1 MERNNIRAK
10 TLFIFTNVN
19 SIDFTNIQVHRRT
32 IFRLASG
39 KLSLED
45 EVLISEMAET
55 SRSEATAPRPIDGT
69 ERVRKTKAWWRNVSV
84 RRRDKNSVTRNHDGQ
99 RGNR

>member
-32 IFRLASG
+32 IDRLASG

-69 ERVRKTKAWWRNVSV
+69 ERVRKTKA
-84 RRRDKNSVTRNHDGQ
+84 
-99 RGNR
+99 

>member
-10 TLFIFTNVN
+10 TLFIFTNNVN

-32 IFRLASG
+32 IVRLASG

-69 ERVRKTKAWWRNVSV
+69 ERVRKTKA
-84 RRRDKNSVTRNHDGQ
+84 
-99 RGNR
+99 

>member
-10 TLFIFTNVN
+10 TLFIFTNNVN

-32 IFRLASG
+32 IVRLASG
-39 KLSLED
+39 KLSL

-69 ERVRKTKAWWRNVSV
+69 ERVRKTKA
-84 RRRDKNSVTRNHDGQ
+84 
-99 RGNR
+99 

>member
-1 MERNNIRAK
+1 MERTNIRAK

-32 IFRLASG
+32 IVRLASG

-45 EVLISEMAET
+45 EALISEMPKPLEVKQLPPGQL
-55 SRSEATAPRPIDGT
+55 TAPKGFAKLRPD
-69 ERVRKTKAWWRNVSV
+69 EEMSR
-84 RRRDKNSVTRNHDGQ
+84 
-99 RGNR
+99 